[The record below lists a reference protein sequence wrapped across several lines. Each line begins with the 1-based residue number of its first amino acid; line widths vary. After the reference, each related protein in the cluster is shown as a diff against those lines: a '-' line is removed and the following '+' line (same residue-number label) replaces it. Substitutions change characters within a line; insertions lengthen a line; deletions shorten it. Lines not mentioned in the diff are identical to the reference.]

1 MVYFKTRTA
10 YGSI

>member
-1 MVYFKTRTA
+1 VYFKTRIA

>member
-1 MVYFKTRTA
+1 VYFKTRTA